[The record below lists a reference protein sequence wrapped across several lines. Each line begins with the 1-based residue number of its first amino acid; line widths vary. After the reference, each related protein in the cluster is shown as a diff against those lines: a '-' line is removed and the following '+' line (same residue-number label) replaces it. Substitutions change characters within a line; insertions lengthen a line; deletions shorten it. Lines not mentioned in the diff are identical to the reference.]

1 MSSALFGILQLEKGE
16 PAGYANITGLVQAW
30 LQDAGGFAM
39 AGLVV
44 YLLYALVTPTDKSQS
59 EKLRV
64 PVSLW
69 MVVCASLAAICYTI
83 VLALLLLGRGG
94 TPEPPPPPP
103 GMPVIVLPSTF
114 HKELRPI
121 LLMIAGTIALL
132 GIGEPFARDLV
143 KIFRR
148 NLSLGFTGVR
158 RFSGSFVNYVASLY
172 TPRRLTTILIALA
185 AYGVLGVVI
194 YFVGSQRLFGIWA
207 GWLYVAVGVFVC
219 AILVM
224 LMFEA
229 EGPVWAI
236 AKLSFKEAVRNQL
249 LWLFLLLLLPFAFRN
264 LFMSKVKPVDEIRGL
279 VGMSSFFLTLL
290 LLVISGLVASL
301 AIPNDIKNLNIY
313 TIVSKPVERFELVL
327 GRFVGY
333 VSLFTLVLIAGT
345 GLCLVLVANTSYSQ
359 RAYDETYK
367 ARVPIRGK
375 LEFKSRKQDFEGTNV
390 GREFDYRKYIVGH
403 KESPQRAIW
412 NFSDIPTSLTQTQ
425 GDRVPIEFTFDIFK
439 LTKGEQNRGV
449 FVNFTIVTHHAPQH
463 APSLNEGGD
472 WLWNDTKRGDEYKK
486 EVEKL
491 REEGINVY
499 AARPGTPS
507 WAKVSD
513 LAEKYGIFELRGK
526 EVFDYAVMGIEVP
539 TGIFKNALQDNP
551 PVIKVRDSQ
560 GVERE
565 KPAPRLSI
573 YVKCESGG
581 QLLGMAE
588 PDLYLLEY
596 EQPFELNF
604 MKGMVG
610 LWCRL
615 CIIVALAVACS
626 TYLSGI
632 LSFLAAGFIF
642 GLGYFSEHLND
653 LAFDR
658 NVGGGPFR
666 SLSQLVKA
674 EQPTAQLT
682 DSAAVKALL
691 YGDRFWAWVVR
702 RIQNLVPDVD
712 SLSWSSYV
720 SEGFNVN
727 TEYLIVN
734 LLVTFGYV
742 LPWAILAYYLM
753 KSREVAA

>member
-30 LQDAGGFAM
+30 LQDAGGFGM
-39 AGLVV
+39 VGLVV

-64 PVSLW
+64 PVSTW
-69 MVVCASLAAICYTI
+69 MYVTAALSLVCYGLF
-83 VLALLLLGRGG
+83 LMALLLGKGAA
-94 TPEPPPPPP
+94 PEPPAPLP
-103 GMPVIVLPSTF
+103 GQPVIIPPSTF

-121 LLMIAGTIALL
+121 LLMIAGAIALL
-132 GIGEPFARDLV
+132 GIGEPFARDMV

-148 NLSLGFTGVR
+148 NLSLGFKGVR
-158 RFSGSFVNYVASLY
+158 RFSGSFVTFVVGLY
-172 TPRRLTTILIALA
+172 TPRRLMSILIALV
-185 AYGVLGVVI
+185 AYGALGVVV
-194 YFVGSQRLFGIWA
+194 YFVGSLRLFGIWA

-219 AILVM
+219 AILIM
-224 LMFEA
+224 LLFEA

-264 LFMSKVKPVDEIRGL
+264 LIMSKIKPVDEIRSL

-333 VSLFTLVLIAGT
+333 VSLFTLVLIAST
-345 GLCLVLVANTSYSQ
+345 GLCLVLVANSSYSQ
-359 RAYDETYK
+359 KASDETYK

-375 LEFKSRKQDFEGTNV
+375 LEFKSRKKEFEGTNV
-390 GREFDYRKYIVGH
+390 GREFDYRKYIIGH
-403 KESPQRAIW
+403 KESPQRAVW
-412 NFSDIPTSLTQTQ
+412 SFTEIPTSLTATE
-425 GDRVPIEFTFDIFK
+425 GNKVPIEFTFDIFK
-439 LTKGEQNRGV
+439 LTKGEQNHGAI
-449 FVNFTIVTHHAPQH
+449 VNFTIVTHHAPQRP
-463 APSLNEGGD
+463 PSQNEGGD
-472 WLWNDTKRGDEYKK
+472 WFWKDERRGEEYKK
-486 EVEKL
+486 EVERL
-491 REEGINVY
+491 REEGVNVY
-499 AARPGTPS
+499 SARPGTPS
-507 WAKVSD
+507 WPKVND

-526 EVFDYAVMGIEVP
+526 EVFDYTVMGIEVP

-551 PVIKVRDSQ
+551 QPIMVRDGQ
-560 GVERE
+560 GVER
-565 KPAPRLSI
+565 PQPGPRLSI

-615 CIIVALAVACS
+615 CIVVALAVACS

-666 SLSQLVKA
+666 AMSQLVKA
-674 EQPTAQLT
+674 EQPTVQLSE
-682 DSAAVKALL
+682 SAGVKALL
-691 YGDRFWAWVVR
+691 YGDKAWAWLIR
-702 RIQNLVPDVD
+702 RFQNLIPDVE
-712 SLSWSSYV
+712 SMSWSSFV

-727 TEYLIVN
+727 TEYLVVN